1 MAKRTRKG
9 KVIHV
14 VVNETVNAKDYD
26 MASENLLEL
35 LKKDADVIINEINVE
50 YEDHEETKLTQP
62 KGIDM
67 GDGCYMVAGGPIA
80 TGVTRNTQRAARWL
94 RK

>member
-9 KVIHV
+9 KVVHV
-14 VVNETVNAKDYD
+14 VVNETINAKDYD
-26 MASENLLEL
+26 LTSENLLEM

-50 YEDHEETKLTQP
+50 YEDHAEKKLTQP

-80 TGVTRNTQRAARWL
+80 SGVTRNTQRAAKWL